1 MATVWQKRLTRFRCV
16 WQNRLARFR
25 YTYLGLTLA
34 VAALWQTPGATAQQ
48 PTFRAETDLVSL
60 GITVTD
66 RRGQLLVNLKADD
79 FEILEDGVR
88 QSVSQFAV
96 GGQETNAPEL
106 HVGLLFDTSGSMG
119 QDIALARTAAVKFLN
134 TLTEAED
141 ITLVDFDT
149 EVRVAKY
156 GQQDFPRLVERIR
169 SRKPDGLTAMYDA
182 LGVYLDTAQEENG
195 RTILVLFT
203 DGGDTRS
210 SIRFNDVITLV
221 RASDATIYAVG
232 FLENQS
238 GSSRGE
244 QRTRLTQLA
253 TESGGQAFFPLS
265 MKEIDVAYEKIL
277 AQIRGQYTLGYVSTN
292 AKADGTWRKV
302 ELKVRRLPSG
312 EPRVQMRKG
321 YFAPYRPSK

>member
-1 MATVWQKRLTRFRCV
+1 MVGRTCGA
-16 WQNRLARFR
+16 
-25 YTYLGLTLA
+25 LTLVV
-34 VAALWQTPGATAQQ
+34 VALASVQKPAASAQQ

-60 GITVTD
+60 GITVTG
-66 RRGQLLVNLKADD
+66 RRGELLESLSADD

-88 QSVSQFAV
+88 QTISQFAA
-96 GGQETNAPEL
+96 GGQEANAPEL

-119 QDIALARTAAVKFLN
+119 QDIALARTAAIKFLN
-134 TLTEAED
+134 TLSDAED

-182 LGVYLDTAQEENG
+182 LGVYLDTAQEEDG

-221 RASDATIYAVG
+221 RASDATIYTVG

-238 GSSRGE
+238 GSGRFE

-265 MKEIDVAYEKIL
+265 MKEIDAAYEKIL
-277 AQIRGQYTLGYVSTN
+277 AQIRAQYTVGYVSANT
-292 AKADGTWRKV
+292 KADGTWRKV
-302 ELKVRRLPSG
+302 EIKVRRPPSG
-312 EPRVQMRKG
+312 EPRVQARKG
-321 YFAPYRPSK
+321 YFAPYRPLK

>member
-1 MATVWQKRLTRFRCV
+1 MAGKTGVV
-16 WQNRLARFR
+16 
-25 YTYLGLTLA
+25 LTL
-34 VAALWQTPGATAQQ
+34 VVTALVSSHGAPSSAQQ

-60 GITVTD
+60 GVTVTG
-66 RRGQLLVNLKADD
+66 RRGDLLESLTADD
-79 FEILEDGVR
+79 FEIVEDGVR
-88 QSVSQFAV
+88 QTVSQFAA
-96 GGQETNAPEL
+96 GGQEVNAPEL

-134 TLTEAED
+134 TLSDAED

-182 LGVYLDTAQEENG
+182 LGLYLDTAQEEDG

-238 GSSRGE
+238 GGSRAE
-244 QRTRLTQLA
+244 QRARLTQLA

-265 MKEIDVAYEKIL
+265 MKEIDAAYEKIR
-277 AQIRGQYTLGYVSTN
+277 AQIRAQYTLGYVSTN
-292 AKADGTWRKV
+292 TKADGTWRKV
-302 ELKVRRLPSG
+302 ELKVRRAPSG
-312 EPRVQMRKG
+312 EPRIQARKG